1 MTSRPVDQL
10 TGFLKNILQRL
21 YPYGVFR
28 VGTDVYLTFDDG
40 PIPEVTPKVLAIL
53 DKYQV
58 KATFFMVG
66 ENIDKHPEV
75 FEQVVRAGHSIG
87 NHTYNHLKGWRTSH
101 EEYMANVAQ
110 WETAVM
116 RHMPN
121 GHLAPVLNRFRP
133 PYGKAWFW
141 QRYALH
147 KKGYRLIYW
156 DILTRDYDHSVTPQ
170 EMLANIQRNTRPGSI
185 INFHDSLKSNER
197 MLTVLPQAIEWLQA
211 HGYTL
216 KAL

>member
-10 TGFLKNILQRL
+10 TRFLKSIFQHL